1 MKRPPDNDNA
11 LAAALK
17 GVKRSIEDQARER
30 EEAARQAAA
39 AARTR
44 NAGRDLFRKAV
55 ADVTPLPPSD
65 RVEPPP
71 PTVPAWPAQRLADE
85 QDVLEQSLSDY
96 EPEDLETGE
105 GLLFSRPGVT
115 AAALR
120 KLRRGHWVIQAQLD
134 LHGLTRDAARTELA
148 AFLLRCRQAGFRCV
162 RIIHGK
168 GLRSPNKEPVLKGK
182 VRSWLIQRDEV
193 LAFCQAPNVEGG
205 GGAALVLLKSA
216 ADVA

>member
-1 MKRPPDNDNA
+1 MAKPPADNPLTVA
-11 LAAALK
+11 FY
-17 GVKRSIEDQARER
+17 GVKRTIEDQVRER
-30 EEAARQAAA
+30 EEAARRAAA
-39 AARTR
+39 AQRARE
-44 NAGRDLFRKAV
+44 AGRDLFRKAV
-55 ADVTPLPPSD
+55 EDVTPLPPSD
-65 RVEPPP
+65 RVEPPRP
-71 PTVPAWPAQRLADE
+71 AVPAWPAKRTADNQQVLAE
-85 QDVLEQSLSDY
+85 SLSDW

-105 GLLFSRPGVT
+105 ELLFSRPGVT

-134 LHGLTRDAARTELA
+134 LHGLTREMARLELA
-148 AFLLRCRQAGFRCV
+148 GFLTRCRRAGFRCV

-182 VRSWLIQRDEV
+182 VRSWLMQRDEV

-216 ADVA
+216 ADVV

>member
-1 MKRPPDNDNA
+1 MAKPPADNVFAQA
-11 LAAALK
+11 LL
-17 GVKRSIEDQARER
+17 GVKRSIENQARER
-30 EEAARQAAA
+30 EEAAKRAAA
-39 AARTR
+39 AARAR
-44 NAGRDLFRKAV
+44 DAGRDLFRKAV

-65 RVEPPP
+65 RAEPPRP
-71 PTVPAWPAQRLADE
+71 MVPAWPAQTVADE
-85 QDVLEQSLSDY
+85 QQVLAESLSDY

-105 GLLFSRPGVT
+105 ELLFSRPGVT

-120 KLRRGHWVIQAQLD
+120 KLKRGHWVIQAQLD
-134 LHGLTRDAARTELA
+134 LHGLTREMARLELA
-148 AFLLRCRQAGFRCV
+148 GFLTRCRQAGFRCV

-182 VRSWLIQRDEV
+182 VRSWLMQRDEV